1 MEKLDEETANRLK
14 INDRRRIIRAIEA
27 WEDGDPVSQEKDSKS
42 PFDAVVFGL
51 TMERALLYDRINRR
65 VDLMVEEGLFDEARF
80 FYDQGIP
87 LDSQSMKSIGYR
99 QCVQYFR
106 GEWDKKQLSP
116 RSSRQPVILPNGRLP
131 GTRKCLTSIG

>member
-1 MEKLDEETANRLK
+1 MGRWRPCIPRKGQR
-14 INDRRRIIRAIEA
+14 
-27 WEDGDPVSQEKDSKS
+27 S

-106 GEWDKKQLSP
+106 GEWDKKTAVAKIKQ
-116 RSSRQPVILPNGRLP
+116 QPVILPNGRLP

>member
-1 MEKLDEETANRLK
+1 METLYPKKRTAKVL
-14 INDRRRIIRAIEA
+14 
-27 WEDGDPVSQEKDSKS
+27 
-42 PFDAVVFGL
+42 L
-51 TMERALLYDRINRR
+51 TRWSLVLRWRRALLYDRINRR

-106 GEWDKKQLSP
+106 GEWDKKNSC
-116 RSSRQPVILPNGRLP
+116 RQDQAGNP
-131 GTRKCLTSIG
+131 